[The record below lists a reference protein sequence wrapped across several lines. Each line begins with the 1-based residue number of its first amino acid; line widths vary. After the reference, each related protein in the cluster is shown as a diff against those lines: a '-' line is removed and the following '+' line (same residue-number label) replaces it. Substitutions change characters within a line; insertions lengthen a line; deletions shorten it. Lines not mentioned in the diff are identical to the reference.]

1 MKTIRNFMIFSA
13 VCLCLALSARFLNQN
28 TVFAPENFKQDKES
42 AQRRQSNNST
52 ISENTSKPS
61 IPMIETK
68 SEEKA
73 HNTTTK
79 NDTPSVNPSPAKNDT
94 PSVNPTPAKND
105 TPSVNPSPAKN
116 DTPSVNPS
124 PAKNDTPSVNPT
136 PAKND
141 TPSVNPTPSNNESYN
156 INYDCPEGMRFN
168 NTSGRCVNSNTTE
181 IMYTNRTT
189 STKINIHPD
198 NMITPTIV
206 DKLNITQHYVDRK
219 AAQNK
224 KK

>member
-28 TVFAPENFKQDKES
+28 TVFAPENFKKDKES

-79 NDTPSVNPSPAKNDT
+79 NDTPSVNPTPAKNDT

-105 TPSVNPSPAKN
+105 TPSVNP
-116 DTPSVNPS
+116 NPRNNET
-124 PAKNDTPSVNPT
+124 A
-136 PAKND
+136 
-141 TPSVNPTPSNNESYN
+141 NNESYN

-224 KK
+224 RK

>member
-28 TVFAPENFKQDKES
+28 TVFAPENFKKDKES

-73 HNTTTK
+73 HNTTT
-79 NDTPSVNPSPAKNDT
+79 
-94 PSVNPTPAKND
+94 KND